1 MSKPIIIIG
10 RSCSGKDTIV
20 KQMVEEY
27 GFEKITTYTTRP
39 MRPGEIQDKNYH
51 FRTEQDFLD
60 KVNQGFFAEWKRYDT
75 EFGPWYYGVAMED
88 IMNATDKSVVIL
100 TPTGFRDVSAQMDEA
115 PDDVLLERQMLRGDD
130 INEAKRRF
138 EADKKDFAGI
148 TYGMVTEVI
157 KNDGSVPV
165 KEIAKQICD
174 LVQMNREE
182 TVHDKEREDCEK

>member
-1 MSKPIIIIG
+1 
-10 RSCSGKDTIV
+10 
-20 KQMVEEY
+20 
-27 GFEKITTYTTRP
+27 

-51 FRTEQDFLD
+51 FRTEQEFLD
-60 KVNQGFFAEWKRYDT
+60 KVNRGFFAEWKRYDT

-88 IMNATDKSVVIL
+88 IVNATDKSVVIL
-100 TPTGFRDVSAQMDEA
+100 TPAGFRDVCEQMEDAPISVYITA

-138 EADKKDFAGI
+138 EADKKDFASI
-148 TYGMVTEVI
+148 TYSMVTEVI

-182 TVHDKEREDCEK
+182 TVHDKKREDCEK